1 MDFYLTI
8 LFSLLFWINRSP
20 HEALFGSKVKVGLTT
35 SSLPKEVL
43 GNVDTEE
50 ELQELT
56 DGITNGGVVQ
66 EPSFPES
73 SEPLGSRNDILP
85 HCCVCYKKDMDSKC
99 RKCDRDLHSQC
110 GKEIEEAT
118 SIDRILLCDLC
129 LKIKKTLEGRTDA
142 RDNLEAQAKRMRLD
156 SDKKFP
162 PVPVGATVRVP
173 VPEVDRGRGDH
184 RNILAVVKE
193 VTEDGFYKLGTSN
206 GILKSLYSR
215 AQFTVCPKQLIN
227 ERDTPNCEIPLR
239 TAAASESLGGGQGF
253 KKCYCKNKCITK
265 RCICVRSN
273 LKCSSKCH
281 GTSPCCNK

>member
-20 HEALFGSKVKVGLTT
+20 HEAMFGSKVKVGLTT

-85 HCCVCYKKDMDSKC
+85 HCCVCYKKDTDSKC

-142 RDNLEAQAKRMRLD
+142 RDNSEAQAKRMRLD
-156 SDKKFP
+156 SDKKIPSGSSGSYGKSDGSRGGQRKRGP
-162 PVPVGATVRVP
+162 PKYTGSCKRG
-173 VPEVDRGRGDH
+173 DRGRLLQT
-184 RNILAVVKE
+184 R
-193 VTEDGFYKLGTSN
+193 Y
-206 GILKSLYSR
+206 
-215 AQFTVCPKQLIN
+215 Q
-227 ERDTPNCEIPLR
+227 
-239 TAAASESLGGGQGF
+239 
-253 KKCYCKNKCITK
+253 
-265 RCICVRSN
+265 
-273 LKCSSKCH
+273 
-281 GTSPCCNK
+281 